1 VEGQKPRAATR
12 TGSPGARSIPRTQA
26 FQHGCFWVND
36 PDCLVVRPAVEHRD
50 TLAAHVE
57 RFGGLGVSSDRLAD
71 LDAWGLE
78 TTRRL
83 LAHSPAAPFIAS

>member
-1 VEGQKPRAATR
+1 MTQTAWSCARRWSTATR
-12 TGSPGARSIPRTQA
+12 
-26 FQHGCFWVND
+26 W
-36 PDCLVVRPAVEHRD
+36 RP
-50 TLAAHVE
+50 TSE
-57 RFGGLGVSSDRLAD
+57 RFGGPRVSSDRLAD